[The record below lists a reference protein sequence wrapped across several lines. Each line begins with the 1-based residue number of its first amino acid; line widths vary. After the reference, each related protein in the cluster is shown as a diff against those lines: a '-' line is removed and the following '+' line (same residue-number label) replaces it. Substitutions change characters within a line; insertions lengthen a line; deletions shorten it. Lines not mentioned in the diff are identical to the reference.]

1 MVFNHISRL
10 SREIPGMDDLLDK
23 LREAYGSPPAARRRN
38 VIFLAHKDKI
48 AEALRAGWTIKQVW
62 AQITKGDANV
72 ISYTHFCR
80 LVKDHITSPPNDVHG
95 EVPPAAASSLTSSQS
110 EKQVNA
116 PAKNSDVSEHAS
128 TEKERLDLLKEQTFK
143 AVRAPKST
151 GPLIGKPKTREE
163 EDRELFR
170 E

>member
-1 MVFNHISRL
+1 M
-10 SREIPGMDDLLDK
+10 GDLLDK
-23 LREAYGSPPAARRRN
+23 LREAYGSPPAARRRD
-38 VIFLAHKDKI
+38 VIFLAHKDEI

-62 AQITKGDANV
+62 AQITKGDANAI

-80 LVKDHITSPPNDVHG
+80 LVKEHITLPTNDVQG
-95 EVPPAAASSLTSSQS
+95 EVSPAAASSSTSSQS
-110 EKQVNA
+110 EKQINA
-116 PAKNSDVSEHAS
+116 PAKNPDISEHAP

-163 EDRELFR
+163 EDRELFK